1 MPERHPGDSE
11 PAPTWHVTVRPPA
24 RRPDLDHPEVVAAH
38 LWRLGARVVVDH
50 GGTIEGQFAAP
61 VDVPAAWADWE
72 VDTRVEPATDHM
84 AAWRAGA
91 RAVRAG
97 RFLVVPSHLAGGA
110 GPGDD
115 SDGTGGADPIDGAGL
130 RIVLDAGMAFGSGH
144 HETTAGCLAALED
157 VAVAGRRIADVGT
170 GTGVL
175 AIAAAMLDADRVV
188 ALDVDP
194 TAVAVARDNIDA
206 NDVVVEVVEGGTDVL
221 AGGFDGVLANL
232 LTGSL
237 VDLAPDLHDCLV
249 PGGWLVAS
257 GASMLR
263 VDRVVAALEA
273 AGLVDVDV
281 RPGREWAVVVAH
293 RPA

>member
-1 MPERHPGDSE
+1 MPEGHLDHARPT
-11 PAPTWHVTVRPPA
+11 PTWHVTVRPPA
-24 RRPDLDHPEVVAAH
+24 RRPDVDHPEVVAAH
-38 LWRLGARVVVDH
+38 MWRLGARAVVDH

-61 VDVPAAWADWE
+61 VEVPAAWAGWE
-72 VDTRVEPATDHM
+72 VATRVEPATDHM

-91 RAVRAG
+91 RSVRAG
-97 RFLVVPSHLAGGA
+97 RFLVVPSHLADAA

-115 SDGTGGADPIDGAGL
+115 PGGTGGVDTIDGADL

-144 HETTAGCLAALED
+144 HETTAGCLAALDD
-157 VAVAGRRIADVGT
+157 VPVAGRRIADVGT

-188 ALDVDP
+188 AVDVDP
-194 TAVAVARDNIDA
+194 TAVAVARDNIRA
-206 NDVVVEVVEGGTDVL
+206 NDVEVEVTRGGTDVL
-221 AGGFDGVLANL
+221 AGRFDGVLANL

-237 VDLAPDLHDCLV
+237 VDLAADLHDCLV

-257 GASMLR
+257 GASLLR
-263 VDRVVAALEA
+263 VDRVVDALGT
-273 AGLVDVDV
+273 AGLADVDV

-293 RPA
+293 RPV